1 MKKRRICS
9 IFSVLAVCLTLNAC
23 MATKEKPT
31 TKPEFKVPGKF
42 QSDVP
47 KKYINNTTQA
57 PGPAVQ
63 SGWLKTFA
71 DPKLDKLVDEVIEKN
86 FDLQIAA
93 AKVDQAIASA
103 RIAGADLRPAVNL
116 GLDSG
121 LSKDMSTVGA
131 SLDVSWEL
139 DVWGRIRAGHDAA
152 TDELVATKLDYAFA
166 KMSLAAQTAKAYF
179 LAIETERQLQLS
191 ENNVANYSKNLEVVN
206 AFFEEGMVSIQDVHL
221 AKSEKARE
229 EDALGSDKSE
239 HLEALRSLEALLG
252 RYPSAKVEI
261 ADTLPALPEPAPVGI
276 PSAVLERRP
285 DIVSAERR
293 VSSAFNNT
301 TAAKAAKLPRIS
313 LTGNLGTASNSL
325 SNMAS
330 LSNVMWNVASNLL
343 FPIFDGGKLDAQI
356 EIASADQKQAL
367 AAYQKAALG
376 AFVDIETAL
385 TNETIFR
392 ERAKSL
398 KVAFEQAKLAEEIGL
413 ENYKAGEGNLQD
425 VLQLQRATISSQKA
439 LSKIEQALLAQ
450 RVNLYLGLGGDFKKT
465 KLVHGKNF

>member
-1 MKKRRICS
+1 M
-9 IFSVLAVCLTLNAC
+9 LAVCLTLNAC
-23 MATKEKPT
+23 MTTAKEEPT
-31 TKPEFKVPGKF
+31 TKPEFKVPEKF
-42 QSDVP
+42 QSDLP
-47 KKYINNTTQA
+47 KKFRHSPEKTPDPT
-57 PGPAVQ
+57 VQ

-71 DPKLDKLVDEVIEKN
+71 DPKLDKLVQEVIEKN

-93 AKVDQAIASA
+93 AKVDAATASA
-103 RIAGADLRPAVNL
+103 KLAGVDLSPAVNL
-116 GLDSG
+116 KLDSG
-121 LSKDMSTVGA
+121 NQGNLDGGLSNDKSSVGA

-152 TDELVATKLDYAFA
+152 TDELVATKLDFAFA
-166 KMSLAAQTAKAYF
+166 KLSLAAQTAKAYF
-179 LAIETERQLQLS
+179 LAIETGRQLNLG

-229 EDALGSDKSE
+229 EDALGSNKSA

-261 ADTLPALPEPAPVGI
+261 ADTIPALPAPVPVGI

-313 LTGNLGTASNSL
+313 LTANFGTASNSL
-325 SNMAS
+325 SNMTS
-330 LSNVMWNVASNLL
+330 LSNVMWNVASNLM
-343 FPIFDGGKLDAQI
+343 FPIFDAGRLDAQI
-356 EIASADQKQAL
+356 EIASAEQKQAI
-367 AAYQKAALG
+367 AAYQKTALD

-392 ERAKSL
+392 EREKSL
-398 KVAFEQAKLAEEIGL
+398 RVAFRQAKLAEEIGM
-413 ENYKAGEGNLQD
+413 ENYKAGEGNILD
-425 VLQLQRATISSQKA
+425 ALQLQRATTSSRRA
-439 LSKIEQALLAQ
+439 LSKIEQVLLVQ
-450 RVNLYLGLGGDFKKT
+450 RVNLYLGLGGDFKQT
-465 KLVHGKNF
+465 KLAQGKKS